1 MMKSCKHAL
10 SRSQHLKKN
19 QKIRII
25 TKEFIA
31 KVKTLKF
38 SRDRQDLRLWNK
50 AIRTTTRWSSSQV
63 KCEKTLETEKATI
76 ERADLP
82 MDRHLPNAMNS
93 HDFNSSRLS
102 GSSQTSSANVHSN
115 SNSTIRWVE
124 LISTASSECL
134 LKDKVLRLT
143 ATQCI
148 ECSQTFSPALTFH
161 SCLEHLCVANN
172 LVSSRKIRFSEEA
185 TTKLCLIH
193 SVSCLVLASTKTC
206 LQTTLL
212 LNLGHQV
219 VQGQVQM
226 EVSVHLTHL
235 MIYFA
240 MFKKW
245 ASKEPSN
252 NRRSLQTER

>member
-10 SRSQHLKKN
+10 SRSQLLKKN

-82 MDRHLPNAMNS
+82 MDRHLPNATNS
-93 HDFNSSRLS
+93 HDFNSSR
-102 GSSQTSSANVHSN
+102 QTSNANVHSN

-161 SCLEHLCVANN
+161 SCLEHLCVASN
-172 LVSSRKIRFSEEA
+172 LVSNRKIRFSEEA